1 MDSQSH
7 QPPALAL
14 LITGSEYTVVLED
27 PPCLMQEALLSSP
40 PQCTRSLKCSA
51 GGAKVCRIPKRQCT
65 LRPLSYSSAG
75 PKLSQAR
82 GQVCRVGA
90 YLTQTEQRV
99 CESPGRLSKAIL
111 NSSHSQKQLGQ
122 AHLKNRGETFTASSC
137 IHLAQH
143 RLVPICY
150 FKAIGALA
158 ELLNVT
164 RSRVGGGGQNLQ
176 N

>member
-1 MDSQSH
+1 
-7 QPPALAL
+7 
-14 LITGSEYTVVLED
+14 
-27 PPCLMQEALLSSP
+27 MQEALLSSP
-40 PQCTRSLKCSA
+40 PQCTTSLKRSA
-51 GGAKVCRIPKRQCT
+51 GGAKVHRIPQRQCT

-82 GQVCRVGA
+82 GQMCRSGA
-90 YLTQTEQRV
+90 YLTQTGQRMR
-99 CESPGRLSKAIL
+99 ESPGRLSKAIL
-111 NSSHSQKQLGQ
+111 NSSRSQKQLGQ
-122 AHLKNRGETFTASSC
+122 AHLKNRGETSTTSSC

-143 RLVPICY
+143 RLAPICY

-158 ELLNVT
+158 EPFNVT